1 MNWTVGF
8 FSDAALAEVRALP
21 RDMQTKFE
29 RIVNMI
35 EAHGLERMRE
45 PYVKHVEGKLW
56 EMRLIGSEGIARS
69 LYVTASGRR
78 VVVLR
83 TFVKKT
89 QKAPRREIELALARA
104 KDVK

>member
-1 MNWTVGF
+1 MSWTVGF

-21 RDMQTKFE
+21 QDMRTKFE

-56 EMRLIGSEGIARS
+56 EMRLIGSDGIARS

-78 VVVLR
+78 IVILR

-89 QKAPRREIELALARA
+89 QKAPRREIELALERA

>member
-1 MNWTVGF
+1 
-8 FSDAALAEVRALP
+8 
-21 RDMQTKFE
+21 
-29 RIVNMI
+29 
-35 EAHGLERMRE
+35 MRE

-56 EMRLIGSEGIARS
+56 EMRLIGSDGIARS

-78 VVVLR
+78 MVVLR

-89 QKAPRREIELALARA
+89 QKAPRREIELALERA

>member
-1 MNWTVGF
+1 MSWTVGF

-21 RDMQTKFE
+21 QDMRTKFE

-56 EMRLIGSEGIARS
+56 EMRLIGSDGIARS
-69 LYVTASGRR
+69 LYVTAWGRR

-89 QKAPRREIELALARA
+89 QKAPRREIELALERA

>member
-1 MNWTVGF
+1 
-8 FSDAALAEVRALP
+8 
-21 RDMQTKFE
+21 
-29 RIVNMI
+29 MI
-35 EAHGLERMRE
+35 EAHGLERIRE

-56 EMRLIGSEGIARS
+56 EMRLIGSDGIARS

-89 QKAPRREIELALARA
+89 KKAPRREIELALERA

>member
-29 RIVNMI
+29 RIVTMI

-56 EMRLIGSEGIARS
+56 EMRLIGSDGIARS

-89 QKAPRREIELALARA
+89 QKAPRREIELALERA